1 MSSAGLVIFRLLN
14 LTPKPALLGV
24 HAMGPTKYLSAKG
37 KGQTRIRI
45 QVTLSIEYLTQT
57 TSFKRV
63 RRRKNLLALPGYT
76 PEKKTRLILVFF
88 IIRTQTPGYSKD
100 GTTKNIKITF
110 LFFTQFNKIRGR

>member
-76 PEKKTRLILVFF
+76 PENKKTRLILVFF
-88 IIRTQTPGYSKD
+88 YN
-100 GTTKNIKITF
+100 KNSNTGLLKRRYYEKHKNYVSILCKI
-110 LFFTQFNKIRGR
+110 QQN